1 MIKISYQRSHSY
13 SKKVGLVCTLDY
25 LRKNAPN
32 IHKMSISTKFRFFW
46 ERLDILV
53 LNVYLA
59 HHISLLALSLSVQGY
74 IKII

>member
-1 MIKISYQRSHSY
+1 M
-13 SKKVGLVCTLDY
+13 CTLEV
-25 LRKNAPN
+25 KNAPN
-32 IHKMSISTKFRFFW
+32 IHKMSISTKFRFSFW